1 MPSPTCKRLG
11 NVSRRTANGGAG
23 GIDGMT
29 IEMFARRSAER
40 LAALS
45 RDVQAKTYRPKP
57 VRRVFSS
64 LNPAAAK
71 DLWAYL

>member
-1 MPSPTCKRLG
+1 
-11 NVSRRTANGGAG
+11 
-23 GIDGMT
+23 MT